1 MINNLINNLNPQ
13 SSEQFSEISAV
24 IRNYFD
30 GIYHGD
36 LNKLSSVFHNQC
48 FLMGDIN
55 GQPYFKSLTE
65 YLDGV
70 KNRKSPSE
78 LGEEFRMKI
87 LGIDILNDIAHVR
100 LHVPMLGF
108 NYYDKLALC
117 KVNGQWLIVNK
128 LFTNV
133 MD

>member
-1 MINNLINNLNPQ
+1 
-13 SSEQFSEISAV
+13 
-24 IRNYFD
+24 
-30 GIYHGD
+30 
-36 LNKLSSVFHNQC
+36 
-48 FLMGDIN
+48 MGDIN
-55 GQPYFKSLTE
+55 GQPYFKNLTE

-70 KNRKSPSE
+70 KVRKSPSE

-87 LGIDILNDIAHVR
+87 LGIDVLNDIAHVR